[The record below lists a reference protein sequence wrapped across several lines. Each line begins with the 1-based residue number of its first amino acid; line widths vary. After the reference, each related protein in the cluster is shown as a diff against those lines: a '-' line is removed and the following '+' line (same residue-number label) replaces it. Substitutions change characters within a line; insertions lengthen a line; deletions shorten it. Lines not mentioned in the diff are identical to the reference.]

1 MSDGPARPDPW
12 HFIRANL
19 PLIAVPS
26 RPDIR
31 LHLATPG
38 SGLSRLVGEAASS
51 PYWAF
56 CWGGGL
62 AIARH
67 LLENPDCVRAKRVLD
82 FGSGSGLVAI
92 AAAKA
97 GARSVLAAEIDP
109 LGRIAIAFNAQANG
123 VDVGIV
129 QPDLFDTA
137 LPEVDAVL
145 AGDVFYEENLAIRV
159 VRYFDR
165 CLDAGIDVLVGDP
178 GRAHL
183 PLPRLRE
190 IARHPVGDFGGHADL
205 SVTPG
210 AVYAFERLE
219 AGGNLHHV
227 GVEEPSF
234 PGP

>member
-1 MSDGPARPDPW
+1 MQMRPARPDPA

-19 PLIAVPS
+19 PLTEAPS

-31 LHLATPG
+31 LHLATPS
-38 SGLSRLVGEAASS
+38 SGLSRLVGGEPLS

-67 LLENPDCVRAKRVLD
+67 LLDHPDCVRGKRVLD

-97 GARSVLAAEIDP
+97 GARAVIAAEIDP
-109 LGRIAIAFNAQANG
+109 LGTAAISLNADANDVVLEIVQIDLIDAALPD
-123 VDVGIV
+123 VDV
-129 QPDLFDTA
+129 
-137 LPEVDAVL
+137 VL
-145 AGDVFYEENLAIRV
+145 AGDTFYDAALGARAAD
-159 VRYFDR
+159 FLDR
-165 CLDAGIDVLVGDP
+165 CLRAGIEVLVGDP

-190 IARHPVGDFGGHADL
+190 LARYPVGDFGNST
-205 SVTPG
+205 SVAE
-210 AVYAFERLE
+210 AVVYVFESLE
-219 AGGNLHHV
+219 GGGNLHHV
-227 GVEEPSF
+227 GIKELSF